1 MNVPDKKLFIY
12 LNDKNNDMQDDKI
25 KDLLSGTKMKAGEN
39 LKYRIMQQIETEK
52 ALVPKRSVSSRPVI
66 KNMLTVFG
74 VMYALIAIVGLAVYS
89 TSGQSGLSSA
99 TFLVP
104 VILISSVCSM
114 FWMISL
120 YDDRRR
126 NKHRAK

>member
-1 MNVPDKKLFIY
+1 
-12 LNDKNNDMQDDKI
+12 MQDDKI
-25 KDLLSGTKMKAGEN
+25 KELLSGTKMKAGES

-52 ALVPKRSVSSRPVI
+52 ALIPKKNISARPVI
-66 KNMLTVFG
+66 KNMLTTFG
-74 VMYALIAIVGLAVYS
+74 VMYALIAIVGMAVYS

-104 VILISSVCSM
+104 VVLISSVCSM
-114 FWMISL
+114 FWMISV

-126 NKHRAK
+126 SKHKAK

>member
-1 MNVPDKKLFIY
+1 
-12 LNDKNNDMQDDKI
+12 MQDDRI

-52 ALVPKRSVSSRPVI
+52 ALVPKKSVSSRPVI

-114 FWMISL
+114 FWMISI

-126 NKHRAK
+126 SKHKAK

>member
-1 MNVPDKKLFIY
+1 
-12 LNDKNNDMQDDKI
+12 MQDDKI
-25 KDLLSGTKMKAGEN
+25 KELLSGTKMKAGEN

-52 ALVPKRSVSSRPVI
+52 ALVPKKKASSRPVI
-66 KNMLTVFG
+66 KNMLTTFG
-74 VMYALIAIVGLAVYS
+74 VMYALIAIVGMAVYS

-114 FWMISL
+114 FWMISV

-126 NKHRAK
+126 SKHKAK

>member
-1 MNVPDKKLFIY
+1 
-12 LNDKNNDMQDDKI
+12 MQDDRI
-25 KDLLSGTKMKAGEN
+25 KELLSGTKIKAGEN

-52 ALVPKRSVSSRPVI
+52 ALVSKKKVTTRPVI
-66 KNMLTVFG
+66 KNMLTTFG

-89 TSGQSGLSSA
+89 ASGQSGLSSA

-114 FWMISL
+114 FWMISV

-126 NKHRAK
+126 SKRKAK